1 MIRRM
6 VDTPTP
12 VAIRGHL
19 VDLRGRRLL
28 RADGS
33 EVDLRPQA
41 LDLLCELARHTGEVV
56 SKRELFDRVWP
67 GLVVTD
73 DSLVQAVSDV
83 RRAIGDEHHAALQTV
98 PRRGYRLIAQ
108 EPPMPATAGA
118 AAPAGFGAAA
128 PGRPPAPPARRAR
141 VAWVAVA
148 LLALGLSLALAAWRP
163 WHGGPLA
170 AAAPAPDR
178 PPIAVLDFA
187 DPAAPA
193 EDQLVARAY
202 AEELIGE
209 LARNADLRIIAG
221 TSSFAVDRDAGP
233 EAVGRRLRAG
243 YLVSGSVRREGDHL
257 RVQVRLVDAA
267 DGHVVWSERHD
278 VGAAQIPAVRDALV
292 RKVAGTLHSTL
303 RGSEEARGLQRAPA
317 SMDVYAMTL
326 RAIALK
332 HRFNAADNA
341 EARRLL
347 EQVVV
352 LDPQYAPG
360 WIYLGMVNAIAWAN
374 RFDGPAQPEAIR
386 AAVEQLERGVALD
399 PALSAGHLGLSFVY
413 PYVGRLEDGVRAG
426 RRCVALAPS
435 DGECMIFLAAQ
446 LAFAGD
452 AAEAVELSDRAMAMN
467 PLPPTHVHLYR
478 AHTLWAAGRLD
489 EALAAYDACLQQAP
503 KYVLCRTWRMLTLA
517 EAGRIDTARADYE
530 VVRRDFKGDSI
541 ERWIAAR
548 YGPRAQALA
557 ARRVAALRVV
567 AGADP
572 VAAR

>member
-6 VDTPTP
+6 ADAPTSVP
-12 VAIRGHL
+12 IRGHR

-28 RADGS
+28 GADGA
-33 EVDLRPQA
+33 EVLLRPQA
-41 LDLLCELARHTGEVV
+41 LDLLCELARHAGEVV

-73 DSLVQAVSDV
+73 DSLVQAVGDV
-83 RRAIGDEHHAALQTV
+83 RRAIGDDRHTVLQTV
-98 PRRGYRLIAQ
+98 PRRGYRLIAD
-108 EPPMPATAGA
+108 EPALPAAAATAMPGEAAA
-118 AAPAGFGAAA
+118 AAPA
-128 PGRPPAPPARRAR
+128 RPRSPPARRAR
-141 VAWVAVA
+141 VAWVAAA
-148 LLALGLSLALAAWRP
+148 LLGLGLTLALAAWRP
-163 WHGGPLA
+163 WNGEPSP

-193 EDQLVARAY
+193 EDQQLARAY

-209 LARNADLRIIAG
+209 LSRNADLRIIAA
-221 TSSFAVDRDAGP
+221 TSSFAVDRAAGA
-233 EAVGRRLRAG
+233 EAIGRRLRAG
-243 YLVSGSVRREGDHL
+243 YLVGGSVRREGDHL
-257 RVQVRLVDAA
+257 RVHVRLTQAA

-278 VGAAQIPAVRDALV
+278 VAAEQVLAVRDALV
-292 RKVAGTLHSTL
+292 RKVAATLHSTL

-332 HRFNAADNA
+332 HRFTPADNA

-347 EQVVV
+347 EQVVA

-360 WIYLGMVNAIAWAN
+360 WVYLGMVNAIAWSN
-374 RFDGPAQPEAIR
+374 RYHGPQRPEVIR

-399 PALSAGHLGLSFVY
+399 PALTAGHLGLSFVY
-413 PYVGRLEDGVRAG
+413 PFVDRLGDGVRAG

-435 DGECMIFLAAQ
+435 DAECMIFLAAH

-452 AAEAVELSDRAMAMN
+452 TAEALELSDRAMAVN
-467 PLPPTHVHLYR
+467 PLPPSYVHLFR
-478 AHTLWAAGRLD
+478 GHTLWAVGRLN

-503 KYVLCRTWRMLTLA
+503 KYLMCRTFRMLTLA
-517 EAGRIDTARADYE
+517 EAGRVEAARADYE
-530 VVRRDFKGDSI
+530 IVRRGFQGDLI
-541 ERWIAAR
+541 ERWVAER
-548 YGPRAQALA
+548 FGPRARSLA
-557 ARRVAALRVV
+557 ERRLAALRLV
-567 AGADP
+567 GAADA